1 MHFESA
7 SRSVIRSVR
16 QGDLFNAWLRVYRR
30 ERAMPLIHQ
39 FDYERLFEEKPDL
52 MFYDVVRNGGGY
64 RYLVQ
69 HHGRNLMKAFAV
81 ENTEGRHLD
90 EYLDAE
96 RLGFMA
102 SAFIAC
108 IEARRPVF
116 TVSAVR
122 DVNGVPVSYERLALP
137 FGANDRVQQLIVS
150 LKTISVEGRFE
161 TRELMRAEKQRY
173 SYELC
178 AVIDR
183 DLDGAQNRMAA
194 TNDVVEI

>member
-1 MHFESA
+1 MHFESV

-39 FDYERLFEEKPDL
+39 FDYERLGEEKPDL
-52 MFYDVVRNGGGY
+52 MFYDVVREGGDY

-69 HHGRNLMKAFAV
+69 HHGRNLMKAFGV
-81 ENTEGRHLD
+81 DNTEGKHLD
-90 EYLDAE
+90 QYLDAE
-96 RLGFMA
+96 RLGFMTP
-102 SAFIAC
+102 AFVAC

-116 TVSAVR
+116 TVSSVR
-122 DVNGVPVSYERLALP
+122 DVKGIPVSYERLALP

-150 LKTISVEGRFE
+150 LKTISIEGRFE
-161 TRELMRAEKQRY
+161 TKDLMRAEKQRY

-183 DLDGAQNRMAA
+183 DLDGGQSRMV
-194 TNDVVEI
+194 TTDDVVEI